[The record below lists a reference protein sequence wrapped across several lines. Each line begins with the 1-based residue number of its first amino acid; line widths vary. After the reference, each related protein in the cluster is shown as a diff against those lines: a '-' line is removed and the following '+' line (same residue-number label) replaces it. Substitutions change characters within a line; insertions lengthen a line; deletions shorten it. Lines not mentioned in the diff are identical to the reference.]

1 MRDPYDNDYY
11 DDEEEGY
18 VDEYEEEE
26 EEQEEVREL
35 PKPTKE
41 EKEFL
46 SRRERLKEKFRQKLS
61 KEMASAFGRSA
72 LRKTLKTSSENK
84 FGSFFGPSLPGI
96 APRVIEETKSLKE
109 NGYLHSSKHL
119 SSSTTNGAAPMS
131 SRPKSLNGQ
140 SHRPKIVN
148 EVKKKVEILK
158 DNRDYSFLLSDDADT
173 PHEPSS
179 KNISQLRSDP
189 STSQHLSSRN
199 MKEPSRGHLTGPN
212 GRSAPCPAG
221 TPAQRHLQ
229 QQHPRQGSTGQ
240 RHPQQQLQ
248 RSGTSRQ
255 HSPPS
260 NRPRPMPSG
269 SQRPRP
275 STGSKAPTTSTAVN
289 KAPMKAVNG
298 TSNQHPVVKKA
309 TVNGTRNHHPMKAI
323 NGTSNHH
330 PMKAI
335 NGTSNHQPMKAINGT
350 SNQNPVVKKT
360 SVSSNSR
367 PQASLVQRHP
377 TEKKIGSLSAKPGVK
392 STPPSKPQ
400 LSKQMATNAN
410 GRVGDHG
417 NKNIVV
423 KKKPVAKRPFD
434 DEEDDAIGLIRR
446 MFNYNPNRWAGREE
460 DDSDMEVGFDVI
472 QKEERLSSQIAR
484 KEDEEQLRL
493 IEEEERRE
501 RMRKK
506 QKLRHS

>member
-1 MRDPYDNDYY
+1 MRDPYANDYY

-72 LRKTLKTSSENK
+72 LRNTPKTSSEDK

-158 DNRDYSFLLSDDADT
+158 DNRDYSFLFSDDADT
-173 PHEPSS
+173 PHEPST
-179 KNISQLRSDP
+179 KNTSQLRSDP
-189 STSQHLSSRN
+189 STSQPLSSKY

-229 QQHPRQGSTGQ
+229 QQHPRQGITGQ

-248 RSGTSRQ
+248 RSGTSRP

-269 SQRPRP
+269 SQCPCP
-275 STGSKAPTTSTAVN
+275 STGTKAPTTTTAVN

-298 TSNQHPVVKKA
+298 TSNQHPVVKKT
-309 TVNGTRNHHPMKAI
+309 TVNGTRNHH
-323 NGTSNHH
+323 
-330 PMKAI
+330 
-335 NGTSNHQPMKAINGT
+335 PMKAINGT

-367 PQASLVQRHP
+367 LQASSPVERHP
-377 TEKKIGSLSAKPGVK
+377 TEKKISSLSAKPGIK

-400 LSKQMATNAN
+400 PRKQMATNVN

-417 NKNIVV
+417 NKNIMV

-506 QKLRHS
+506 QKLRHA